1 MDGKSKSMITNSASK
16 VRFLGLA
23 IVVVATISF
32 LVLCFVILRLAAL
45 EQPTAVILTSTGSV
59 SPVYLFDTVVAV
71 NCLCGILIL
80 PEGLLL
86 LSKRTRASR
95 RFLPFSFVMV
105 TIPYLLGSLLQET
118 NPVLLIASIPFYP
131 TMIIC
136 IALLI
141 IVARS
146 LSGKR
151 PSQNSGGLWA
161 KEQPHKS
168 DL

>member
-80 PEGLLL
+80 PEGLP
-86 LSKRTRASR
+86 KIGRASCR
-95 RFLPFSFVMV
+95 ERV
-105 TIPYLLGSLLQET
+105 
-118 NPVLLIASIPFYP
+118 
-131 TMIIC
+131 
-136 IALLI
+136 
-141 IVARS
+141 
-146 LSGKR
+146 
-151 PSQNSGGLWA
+151 
-161 KEQPHKS
+161 
-168 DL
+168 